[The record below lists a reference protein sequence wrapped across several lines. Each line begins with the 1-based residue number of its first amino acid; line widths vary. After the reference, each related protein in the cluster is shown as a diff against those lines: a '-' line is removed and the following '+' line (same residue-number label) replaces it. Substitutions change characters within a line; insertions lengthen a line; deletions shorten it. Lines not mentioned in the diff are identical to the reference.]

1 MCRTVENNEHVRF
14 LNLVTDFKEMQIA
27 VFLPNYRYY
36 VWYVCIAR
44 EASTNA
50 TSRRR
55 RRAYGYIHED
65 FGSGGRVE
73 RDRPTFERT
82 DLRKHRATMCMDH
95 KKDIFE
101 PSLFKWQ
108 FWLRDDA

>member
-1 MCRTVENNEHVRF
+1 MCQTVENNEHVRF
-14 LNLVTDFKEMQIA
+14 LNPVTDLKEMQIA

-36 VWYVCIAR
+36 VWYVCIAW
-44 EASTNA
+44 ETSTNA

-82 DLRKHRATMCMDH
+82 DLHKHPAKMCMDH

-108 FWLRDDA
+108 LCLRDDA